1 MKSKTKHTNKMN
13 IKKKIEQID
22 AKSNKIKTAPEKKAP
37 LKSELVSQLKALKG
51 EFDILVNVNSKNV
64 ETIKILEDKVTMLQM
79 SKSSLVGKSQASQTF
94 FSDI

>member
-51 EFDILVNVNSKNV
+51 EFDITRISGRYAHI
-64 ETIKILEDKVTMLQM
+64 TLEPCP
-79 SKSSLVGKSQASQTF
+79 
-94 FSDI
+94 

>member
-37 LKSELVSQLKALKG
+37 ELVSQLKALKG
-51 EFDILVNVNSKNV
+51 EFDITRILGRYAPLILAPAEGSSIEPRPLDLIGWGLTNDKNV
-64 ETIKILEDKVTMLQM
+64 QT
-79 SKSSLVGKSQASQTF
+79 KS
-94 FSDI
+94 